1 MGSFALAGERLS
13 IEVVL
18 AFVSLAVLGIV
29 NVLATSLIVR
39 DRFAETR
46 HKVFQVAAVWLVPV
60 VGAVVA
66 FGIHRKPEKGSGK
79 YPEDPDPGNSIQDS
93 RLVGRGLRSAADDD

>member
-1 MGSFALAGERLS
+1 
-13 IEVVL
+13 
-18 AFVSLAVLGIV
+18 V
-29 NVLATSLIVR
+29 NVLATGLIMR
-39 DRFAETR
+39 DRFAETP
-46 HKVFQVAAVWLVPV
+46 HKIFQVAAVWLVPV

-79 YPEDPDPGNSIQDS
+79 YPEHPEHGNGIEDS